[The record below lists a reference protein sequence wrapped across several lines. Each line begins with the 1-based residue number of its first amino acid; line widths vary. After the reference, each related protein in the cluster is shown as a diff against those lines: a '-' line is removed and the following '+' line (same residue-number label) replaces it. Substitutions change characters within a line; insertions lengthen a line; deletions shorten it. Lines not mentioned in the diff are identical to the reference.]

1 LKVSL
6 RQLQTKTV
14 SEHLK
19 KICETSSFFPH
30 KQHGVPPDHLLLFFP
45 FYFGILQFNGLP
57 DEWFEKKAF
66 HAKTVNKL

>member
-1 LKVSL
+1 M
-6 RQLQTKTV
+6 
-14 SEHLK
+14 
-19 KICETSSFFPH
+19 CETSSFFPH

-66 HAKTVNKL
+66 NAKTINKL